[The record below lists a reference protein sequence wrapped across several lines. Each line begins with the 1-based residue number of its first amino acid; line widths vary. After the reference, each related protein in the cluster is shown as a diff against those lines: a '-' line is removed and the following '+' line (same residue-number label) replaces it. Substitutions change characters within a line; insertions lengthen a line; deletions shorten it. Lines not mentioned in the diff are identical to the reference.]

1 MRNLFLHP
9 ETWRTLR
16 NIDISP
22 ESSWT
27 FNVEG
32 NYSSD
37 ENSRAEHWELEP
49 GDVLRGAVSYAV
61 HRADSWS
68 DTDLFFLVM
77 RTDSW
82 DVVFSHRLLAY
93 GEESSSGSFELD
105 IDAYDTSG
113 LVLGVSHSDS
123 SIGTPYGYSGL
134 GSLTIEPPPP
144 PPLPPPPRPRG
155 HVFELD
161 RGWSFDGMYIPHFL
175 ELNWYFGEDPFTYKG
190 IQKVRVHGLSKGYV
204 KLDITVN
211 GMQTDYT
218 EDYSKNPQKLDLLSM
233 PIPELEGYVSEDF
246 NSSTA
251 YADVA
256 NRGISVQMKFNGRNK
271 ICNLPE
277 PSHVLQVLAIQQAPS
292 GARAN

>member
-1 MRNLFLHP
+1 MAR
-9 ETWRTLR
+9 LR
-16 NIDISP
+16 
-22 ESSWT
+22 
-27 FNVEG
+27 F
-32 NYSSD
+32 
-37 ENSRAEHWELEP
+37 
-49 GDVLRGAVSYAV
+49 
-61 HRADSWS
+61 
-68 DTDLFFLVM
+68 
-77 RTDSW
+77 
-82 DVVFSHRLLAY
+82 
-93 GEESSSGSFELD
+93 
-105 IDAYDTSG
+105 
-113 LVLGVSHSDS
+113 
-123 SIGTPYGYSGL
+123 
-134 GSLTIEPPPP
+134 TIEIEQEAPPPTPPPP
-144 PPLPPPPRPRG
+144 PMKKG
-155 HVFELD
+155 HVFEVD

-175 ELNWYFGEDPFTYKG
+175 ELNWYFGEDPFTYTG